1 VSGEFASMDH
11 KITAERAAAAPGAGG
26 RHAVVACLGGAET
39 ALEERPVAAPGPGE
53 MVLGLRV
60 VGLCGTDLFKLETGS
75 AAPGMVLGHELVGT
89 VVDLGAD
96 VSGFAVGDRVVV
108 PHHVPCGEC
117 ALCRRG
123 SETLCPVFRENLME
137 PGAFADTVL
146 IKRRA
151 VELAAR
157 RLPDHVSDAAAV
169 FMEPAGCVL
178 RGVHRAE
185 LAADGA
191 AMVQGAGSMGLL
203 HLLVL
208 KAVYPNLS
216 VIVVDP
222 VEDRLATAR
231 DLGATATAAPGEVA
245 REAVLAASDGLGA
258 DAVFET
264 VGGGGPLEA
273 ALMLTREGGSV
284 ILFAYSPTDARAGFD
299 LNHVFKYERRIIGTY
314 SAALREQAEIFALI
328 CDGRLDPSPL
338 VTHIMPLD
346 NFQDGVALAR
356 NRRALKVLFTP
367 SRGAAGR

>member
-1 VSGEFASMDH
+1 MSGYSTSMDK
-11 KITAERAAAAPGAGG
+11 KITSEQTALKGGTGA
-26 RHAVVACLGGAET
+26 RHTVVACLGGEET
-39 ALEERPVAAPGPGE
+39 VLEDRPAPAPGAGE
-53 MVLGLRV
+53 MVLELRV
-60 VGLCGTDLFKLETGS
+60 VGLCGTDLFKLGTGR
-75 AAPGMVLGHELVGT
+75 AAPGTVLGHELVGT
-89 VVDLGAD
+89 VLDLGQD

-178 RGVHRAE
+178 RGVHRAG
-185 LAADGA
+185 LAPDGA
-191 AMVQGAGSMGLL
+191 AVVQGGGSMGLL

-208 KAVYPNLS
+208 RAVYPELS

-222 VEDRLATAR
+222 VEERQATAR
-231 DLGATATAAPGEVA
+231 ALGATAAAGPGDAA
-245 REAVLAASDGLGA
+245 REAVLVATNGLGA

-264 VGGGGPLEA
+264 VGGSGPLEA

-284 ILFAYSPTDARAGFD
+284 VLFAYSAEDARAGFD

-314 SAALREQAEIFALI
+314 SAALREQEEIFGLLESGA
-328 CDGRLDPSPL
+328 LDPSPL
-338 VTHIMPLD
+338 VTHTMPLD
-346 NFQDGVALAR
+346 DFQDGVALAR
-356 NRRALKVLFTP
+356 KRQALKVLFTP
-367 SRGAAGR
+367 TRGAAGS

>member
-1 VSGEFASMDH
+1 MDQNTIRKRTAGDVSAGERHNVVACVGGEA
-11 KITAERAAAAPGAGG
+11 TVLEERAAPAPG
-26 RHAVVACLGGAET
+26 T
-39 ALEERPVAAPGPGE
+39 GE

-60 VGLCGTDLFKLETGS
+60 VGLCGTDLFKLETGR
-75 AAPGMVLGHELVGT
+75 AAAGTVLGHELVGT
-89 VVDLGAD
+89 VVDLGQG
-96 VSGFAVGDRVVV
+96 VSGFTIGDRVAV

-117 ALCRRG
+117 VMCRRG
-123 SETLCPVFRENLME
+123 SETLCAVFRDNLME

-157 RLPDHVSDAAAV
+157 RLPDHVSDGAAV

-185 LAADGA
+185 LARDGA
-191 AMVQGAGSMGLL
+191 AVVQGAGSMGLL

-208 KAVYPNLS
+208 RAVYPELS

-231 DLGATATAAPGEVA
+231 TLGASATGRPGDAA
-245 REAVLAASDGLGA
+245 REAVLAVTNGLGA

-273 ALMLTREGGSV
+273 ALGLTREGGSV
-284 ILFAYSPTDARAGFD
+284 VLFAYSPEDARAGFD

-314 SAALREQAEIFALI
+314 SAALKEQEEIFGLLESGA
-328 CDGRLDPSPL
+328 LDPSPL
-338 VTHIMPLD
+338 VTHTLPLD
-346 NFQDGVALAR
+346 DFQDGVALAR
-356 NRRALKVLFTP
+356 NREALKVLFTP
-367 SRGAAGR
+367 SRGSAGG